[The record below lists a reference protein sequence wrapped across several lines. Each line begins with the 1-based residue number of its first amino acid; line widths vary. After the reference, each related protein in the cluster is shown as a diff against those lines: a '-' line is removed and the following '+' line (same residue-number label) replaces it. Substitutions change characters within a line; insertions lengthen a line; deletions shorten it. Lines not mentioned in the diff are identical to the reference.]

1 MDLSRALALRSGSPP
16 RSGPLAYAPAPLMPR
31 ADLTALIPRNTT
43 NAWWARPSFDLARLP
58 GSWKATVASRCC
70 DEGQAGVASESGPRS
85 PSSCEMTI
93 QSRSPFG
100 QASVVGP
107 VIPLGFAFDRP
118 IFVDWSGGVDRLAD
132 VVFVTEVLVRH
143 PFLSPRGYRNLA
155 TLREIALILAAAR
168 APGGGA
174 KRMPLADQAR
184 LLELRE
190 LTPVRGASVERLPT
204 APTAEL
210 ASDTHWGWHLSGFVA
225 AEGHVSLRDAASKF
239 APQFHGRSTG
249 RQHPAAR
256 GVSGPP
262 RDWQDPRPGRSAG
275 ASIRWPSGR

>member
-1 MDLSRALALRSGSPP
+1 MVGSTILRPSQVAGILEGDGGFTLLRRRAGGGGVRVRPQIALLMRDDDPT
-16 RSGPLAYAPAPLMPR
+16 PLAVW
-31 ADLTALIPRNTT
+31 TSI
-43 NAWWARPSFDLARLP
+43 
-58 GSWKATVASRCC
+58 GSW
-70 DEGQAGVASESGPRS
+70 AGHPVGLCFRS
-85 PSSCEMTI
+85 PHLRRHEW
-93 QSRSPFG
+93 R
-100 QASVVGP
+100 
-107 VIPLGFAFDRP
+107 
-118 IFVDWSGGVDRLAD
+118 VDRLAD

-239 APQFHGRSTG
+239 APQFTVVQRVDNIPLLEAYRDRLAIGTIRVRPAGR
-249 RQHPAAR
+249 
-256 GVSGPP
+256 
-262 RDWQDPRPGRSAG
+262 